1 MNYTKKLI
9 SLFVVMMML
18 CTISFAE
25 SEMNSMTR
33 TIPMPQEGNS
43 FEWMQSTDDNPLGG
57 ASNFNGF
64 VLGDFNSG
72 IDVEGSLAVGGSLNT
87 GNFSVNLR
95 GEATDDVS
103 LLVGG
108 NITATQGAVNGTTV
122 AGTSEGN
129 NYNLSN
135 VTVSNVTT
143 QGQYNV
149 VDSSQYFQNA
159 KEDLTARSESIA
171 SQAATGQ
178 VNDNGYGHYN
188 LSGGDEDVVVFELN
202 TNEIKNFNFNV
213 DLKDGQK
220 AIINV
225 TGTEMTFDSGSMSI
239 NGNKDDKYLR
249 ENADRILFNAS
260 DATTINVSNA
270 ALYGDFLAPN
280 ASLNGS
286 SANIAGTTVVNN
298 YTGTQGFELHLST
311 TPTPSDPTPTPVPS
325 EDPTPTPVP
334 SENPTPTPVSPEDS
348 TPTPVP
354 PEDPTPT
361 PVPPEDS
368 TPTPVPPEDPTP
380 TPVPPEDPTP
390 TPLPQLPATDG
401 PHDGF
406 LQYVGIFMIGM
417 AIFAMIIVT
426 KYKMKIRQN

>member
-1 MNYTKKLI
+1 MTQIKKALALVTVMV
-9 SLFVVMMML
+9 LFSTPV
-18 CTISFAE
+18 FAE
-25 SEMNSMTR
+25 SGMESMVR
-33 TIPMPQEGNS
+33 TIPMPDEGKT
-43 FEWMQSTDDNPLGG
+43 FEWTQSTDDNPLGG
-57 ASNFNGF
+57 ASDFNGF

-87 GNFSVNLR
+87 DNFSVNLR

-108 NITATQGAVNGTTV
+108 NITANQGAVNGTTV
-122 AGTSEGN
+122 AGTSDGN

-143 QGQYNV
+143 QGKYDV
-149 VDSSQYFQNA
+149 VDSSNYFQNA

-178 VNDNGYGHYN
+178 VNDNGYGQYN

-202 TNEIKNFNFNV
+202 TSEMKNFNFNV

-249 ENADRILFNAS
+249 ENAGRILFNAS

-286 SANIAGTTVVNN
+286 AANIAGTTVVNN

-311 TPTPSDPTPTPVPS
+311 TPTPTDP
-325 EDPTPTPVP
+325 
-334 SENPTPTPVSPEDS
+334 
-348 TPTPVP
+348 
-354 PEDPTPT
+354 
-361 PVPPEDS
+361 

-390 TPLPQLPATDG
+390 TPVPPEDPTPTPVPPEDPTPTPVPPKDPTPTPVPQLPATDG
-401 PHDGF
+401 PADGF
-406 LQYVGIFMIGM
+406 LQYVGICMIAI
-417 AIFAMIIVT
+417 AIFTMIIVT
-426 KYKMKIRQN
+426 KNKMKIHQN

>member
-1 MNYTKKLI
+1 MTQIKKALALVTVMV
-9 SLFVVMMML
+9 LFSTPV
-18 CTISFAE
+18 FAE
-25 SEMNSMTR
+25 SGMESMVR
-33 TIPMPQEGNS
+33 TIPIPEDGQT
-43 FEWMQSTDDNPLGG
+43 FVWTKSTDDNPLGG
-57 ASNFNGF
+57 ASDFNGF

-95 GEATDDVS
+95 GESTDDVS

-143 QGQYNV
+143 QGQYDV
-149 VDSSQYFQNA
+149 VDSSEYFKNA
-159 KEDLTARSESIA
+159 KEDLTTRSENIA
-171 SQAATGQ
+171 SQAATGE
-178 VNDNGYGHYN
+178 VSHNGYGAYN

-298 YTGTQGFELHLST
+298 YTGAQGFELHLST
-311 TPTPSDPTPTPVPS
+311 TPTPS
-325 EDPTPTPVP
+325 
-334 SENPTPTPVSPEDS
+334 N
-348 TPTPVP
+348 
-354 PEDPTPT
+354 PTPT

-380 TPVPPEDPTP
+380 TPVPPEDSPPTPVPPEDPTP

-401 PHDGF
+401 PYDGF
-406 LQYVGIFMIGM
+406 LQYVGMGMIGM

>member
-1 MNYTKKLI
+1 MTQIKKALALVTVMV
-9 SLFVVMMML
+9 LFSTPV
-18 CTISFAE
+18 FAE
-25 SEMNSMTR
+25 SGMESMVR
-33 TIPMPQEGNS
+33 TIPMPDEGKS
-43 FEWMQSTDDNPLGG
+43 FEWTQSTDDNPLGG
-57 ASNFNGF
+57 ASDFNGF

-72 IDVEGSLAVGGSLNT
+72 IDVECSLAVGGSLNT
-87 GNFSVNLR
+87 DNFSVNLR

-108 NITATQGAVNGTTV
+108 NITANQGAVNGTTV

-143 QGQYNV
+143 QGKYDV
-149 VDSSQYFQNA
+149 VDSSNYFQNA

-171 SQAATGQ
+171 SQVATGQ
-178 VNDNGYGHYN
+178 VNDNGYGQYN

-202 TNEIKNFNFNV
+202 TSEMKNFNFNV

-249 ENADRILFNAS
+249 ENAGRILFNAS

-286 SANIAGTTVVNN
+286 AANIAGTTVVNN

-311 TPTPSDPTPTPVPS
+311 TPTSS
-325 EDPTPTPVP
+325 
-334 SENPTPTPVSPEDS
+334 
-348 TPTPVP
+348 
-354 PEDPTPT
+354 DPTPT
-361 PVPPEDS
+361 PVPPE
-368 TPTPVPPEDPTP
+368 EPTP
-380 TPVPPEDPTP
+380 TPVPPEEPTP
-390 TPLPQLPATDG
+390 TPVPQLPATDG
-401 PHDGF
+401 PADGF
-406 LQYVGIFMIGM
+406 LQYVGICMIAI
-417 AIFAMIIVT
+417 AIFTMIIVT
-426 KYKMKIRQN
+426 KNKMKIHQN

>member
-1 MNYTKKLI
+1 MTQIKKALALVTVMV
-9 SLFVVMMML
+9 LFITPV
-18 CTISFAE
+18 FAE
-25 SEMNSMTR
+25 SGMESMVR
-33 TIPMPQEGNS
+33 TIPMPDEGKT
-43 FEWMQSTDDNPLGG
+43 FEWTQSTDDNPLGG
-57 ASNFNGF
+57 ASDFNGF

-87 GNFSVNLR
+87 DNFSVNLR

-108 NITATQGAVNGTTV
+108 NITANQGAVNGTTV

-143 QGQYNV
+143 QGKYDV
-149 VDSSQYFQNA
+149 VDSSNYFQNA

-178 VNDNGYGHYN
+178 VNDNGYGQYN

-202 TNEIKNFNFNV
+202 TSEMKNFNFNV

-239 NGNKDDKYLR
+239 NGNRDDQYLR
-249 ENADRILFNAS
+249 ENAGRILFNAS

-286 SANIAGTTVVNN
+286 AANIAGTTVVNN

-311 TPTPSDPTPTPVPS
+311 TPNPSDPTPTPPPS
-325 EDPTPTPVP
+325 DP
-334 SENPTPTPVSPEDS
+334 
-348 TPTPVP
+348 
-354 PEDPTPT
+354 
-361 PVPPEDS
+361 

-390 TPLPQLPATDG
+390 TPVPPEEPTPTPVPQLPATDG
-401 PHDGF
+401 PADGF
-406 LQYVGIFMIGM
+406 LQYVGICMIAI
-417 AIFAMIIVT
+417 AIFTMIIVT
-426 KYKMKIRQN
+426 KNKMKIHQN

>member
-1 MNYTKKLI
+1 MTQIKKALALVTVMV
-9 SLFVVMMML
+9 LFSTPV
-18 CTISFAE
+18 FAE
-25 SEMNSMTR
+25 SGMESMVR
-33 TIPMPQEGNS
+33 TIPMPDEGKT
-43 FEWMQSTDDNPLGG
+43 FEWTQSTDDNPLGG
-57 ASNFNGF
+57 ASDFNGF

-87 GNFSVNLR
+87 DNFSVNLR

-108 NITATQGAVNGTTV
+108 NITANQGAVNGTTV
-122 AGTSEGN
+122 AGTSDGN

-143 QGQYNV
+143 QGKYDV
-149 VDSSQYFQNA
+149 VDSSNYFQNA

-178 VNDNGYGHYN
+178 VNDNGYGQYN

-202 TNEIKNFNFNV
+202 TSEMKNFNFNV

-249 ENADRILFNAS
+249 ENAGRILFNAS

-286 SANIAGTTVVNN
+286 AANIAGTTVVNN

-311 TPTPSDPTPTPVPS
+311 TPTPTDP
-325 EDPTPTPVP
+325 
-334 SENPTPTPVSPEDS
+334 
-348 TPTPVP
+348 
-354 PEDPTPT
+354 
-361 PVPPEDS
+361 

-390 TPLPQLPATDG
+390 TPVPPEDPTPTPVPPKDPTPTPVPQLPATDG
-401 PHDGF
+401 PADGF
-406 LQYVGIFMIGM
+406 LQYVGICMIAI
-417 AIFAMIIVT
+417 AIFTMIIVT
-426 KYKMKIRQN
+426 KNKMKIHQN

>member
-1 MNYTKKLI
+1 MNYIKKLM
-9 SLFVVMMML
+9 SLFVTMMMFS
-18 CTISFAE
+18 TIAFAE
-25 SEMNSMTR
+25 SEMESIPR
-33 TIPMPQEGNS
+33 TIPMPDEGKT
-43 FEWMQSTDDNPLGG
+43 FEWTQSTDDNPLGG
-57 ASNFNGF
+57 ASDFNGF

-87 GNFSVNLR
+87 DNFSVNLR
-95 GEATDDVS
+95 GQSTDDVS

-108 NITATQGAVNGTTV
+108 NITANQGAVNGTTV

-135 VTVSNVTT
+135 VTASNVTT
-143 QGQYNV
+143 QGEYDV
-149 VDSSQYFQNA
+149 VDSTNYFQNA

-178 VNDNGYGHYN
+178 VTSNGYGTYN
-188 LSGGDEDVVVFELN
+188 LSGGDEEVVVFQL
-202 TNEIKNFNFNV
+202 TDTEIKNFNFNV
-213 DLKDGQK
+213 DLKDGQR

-239 NGNKDDKYLR
+239 NGNRDDQYLR
-249 ENADRILFNAS
+249 ENAGRILFNAS

-286 SANIAGTTVVNN
+286 AANIAGTTVVNN

-311 TPTPSDPTPTPVPS
+311 TPNPSDPTPTPPPS
-325 EDPTPTPVP
+325 DPTPTPP
-334 SENPTPTPVSPEDS
+334 
-348 TPTPVP
+348 P

-361 PVPPEDS
+361 PVP
-368 TPTPVPPEDPTP
+368 
-380 TPVPPEDPTP
+380 
-390 TPLPQLPATDG
+390 QLPATDG
-401 PHDGF
+401 PADGF
-406 LQYVGIFMIGM
+406 LQYAGVFMIVI
-417 AIFAMIIVT
+417 AIFAMVIIT
-426 KYKMKIRQN
+426 KNKMKIYQN